1 MSTLAHDHVITR
13 CFDLELGPV
22 RALLCDADGN
32 LFPSEE
38 PAFAASAKVTNRLM
52 AELGSTR
59 RYHPEELRLATTGK
73 NFRTT
78 AADLAAA
85 VGAPL
90 EADQLERWIAEEKR
104 DVTDHLRRT
113 LAADPDVLEPLSRL
127 SRRFEL
133 AVVSSS
139 ALTRLRAC
147 FDVTGLAELLA
158 AERHFSA
165 EDSLPEPRGK
175 PDPAIYTWALERL
188 HIRPSEALAIEDS
201 ATGVRSAVAAG
212 LQTIGNVQFVAAD
225 ERAARIGELENAGVA
240 AVISSWSGLETLIG
254 REAPVDGMTGRGVE

>member
-1 MSTLAHDHVITR
+1 MNTLAHDHVITR
-13 CFDLELGPV
+13 CFDLELDAV

-38 PAFAASAKVTNRLM
+38 PAFAASAKVTNRLL
-52 AELGSTR
+52 AELGSAR

-90 EADQLERWIAEEKR
+90 GADQLERWIAEEKR

-113 LAADPDVLEPLSRL
+113 LTADRDVLEPLSRL

-158 AERHFSA
+158 TERHFSA
-165 EDSLPEPRGK
+165 EDSLPQPKGK

-188 HIRPSEALAIEDS
+188 HIRPFEALAIEDS
-201 ATGVRSAVAAG
+201 ATGARSAVAAG
-212 LQTIGNVQFVAAD
+212 VQTIGNVQFVAAE
-225 ERAARIGELENAGVA
+225 ERPARIAELEDAGVA
-240 AVISSWSGLETLIG
+240 AVISSWSGLETLTAGVASAAGIAG
-254 REAPVDGMTGRGVE
+254 R